1 MIFRVLIARTGDYY
15 PVEVEFDDTIKD
27 VADRVKELGIVGIR
41 LVIDGE
47 EFDAD
52 SPVQIAEAMITE
64 ESNIEVWESD
74 KKKEFAI
81 TTASCT
87 LYGASQ
93 YIEQHIDDKYLLDA
107 MTIIFGENADLA
119 HSDCEDFYDTRS
131 SSPLGTA
138 VRLGLHDLTSH
149 LINKLHALPHF
160 CDNNNTTT
168 LRLAFENGDNK
179 MIDILV
185 DSGAA
190 LVKDKN
196 GHCPVYYSTKKEVVE
211 YYFENYDSASR
222 EEFFNPERVKKELN
236 ESNETANNEILN
248 FLVQGGVNLNK
259 RDSDGNY
266 LLVIAARNRRE
277 DAFAILA
284 NAGANMNCATFDG
297 HTPLIQAIVRG
308 SYRMTEIALDHNAN
322 ILAEPTLKFSRHA
335 TLLNLVLDG
344 KFPKNKQI
352 VSLLKSRGAA
362 KYRYE
367 ERRETTS
374 STLNCCLACCFF
386 LQTGRTFE
394 DSKANRNKQS
404 WHTLS

>member
-15 PVEVEFDDTIKD
+15 PIEVESDDTIKD
-27 VADRVKELGIVGIR
+27 VADRVKELGVVGIR

-47 EFDAD
+47 EFGSD
-52 SPVQIAEAMITE
+52 SLVQIAEAMITE

-74 KKKEFAI
+74 KKKEFGI
-81 TTASCT
+81 TTSACT

-93 YIEQHIDDKYLLDA
+93 YIEQHKDDKYLLDA
-107 MTIIFGENADLA
+107 MTIIFRENTDLA
-119 HSDCEDFYDTRS
+119 HSDCEDFYTTRC

-138 VRLGLHDLTSH
+138 VRLGLHDLTSYM
-149 LINKLHALPHF
+149 ISKLHALPHF

-185 DSGAA
+185 GSGAA

-196 GHCPVYYSTKKEVVE
+196 GHHPVYYATKKEIVE
-211 YYFENYDSASR
+211 YYFANHESACQ
-222 EEFFNPERVKKELN
+222 EEFFNPERVKRELG
-236 ESNETANNEILN
+236 ESDGTTDNEILN

-284 NAGANMNCATFDG
+284 NAGANMNCVTLDG
-297 HTPLIQAIVRG
+297 TTPLIQAIIRG
-308 SYRMTEIALDHNAN
+308 SYKMTEIALDHNADA
-322 ILAEPTLKFSRHA
+322 LAKPTLKYAHHR
-335 TLLNLVLDG
+335 TLMNLMFDG
-344 KFPKNKQI
+344 KFPRNKLI

-362 KYRYE
+362 RYDDD
-367 ERRETTS
+367 ERIPS
-374 STLNCCLACCFF
+374 DNSTVECCLSCMTWVTTF
-386 LQTGRTFE
+386 RTFE
-394 DSKANRNKQS
+394 GRKKRRSADPFY
-404 WHTLS
+404 